1 LHGTH
6 KGSFMGIPGTGNP
19 IAFDVID
26 IVTVRDGRMHD
37 HTNVVDSLA
46 LMTGVGAENAMG

>member
-1 LHGTH
+1 
-6 KGSFMGIPGTGNP
+6 MGIPGTGNP